1 MGSRL
6 LQLELLLPH
15 EFAFS
20 APFCQTALTPSKS
33 RKQFRELEIP
43 WHSVKVVRIW
53 FLSLP
58 INWCCEKA
66 RCQFKY
72 QPIEVL
78 PGANKEG
85 SSPVL
90 PAVAA
95 PISPRHTWVSA
106 SAYFWPCALFP
117 FSLGCVLPSVKVD
130 YYELQSQWV
139 EARDLRCIDELSFM
153 IQMRVL
159 GSCKPKPLDAV
170 DKMIVEQ
177 FSHVTNVG
185 ASHLRNEE
193 ALFDLYSGQLRN
205 CITGSGNSRSNC
217 AQFVPYG
224 WHQNSL
230 L

>member
-95 PISPRHTWVSA
+95 AISPRHTWVSA
-106 SAYFWPCALFP
+106 SAYFWPCALSP
-117 FSLGCVLPSVKVD
+117 SSLGCVLPSVRVD

-139 EARDLRCIDELSFM
+139 EARDLQCIDELSFM
-153 IQMRVL
+153 FQMSARLYIEISYTSLKCELSLILNLQYLV
-159 GSCKPKPLDAV
+159 PKAAGFNFETLV
-170 DKMIVEQ
+170 DNHK
-177 FSHVTNVG
+177 
-185 ASHLRNEE
+185 
-193 ALFDLYSGQLRN
+193 
-205 CITGSGNSRSNC
+205 
-217 AQFVPYG
+217 
-224 WHQNSL
+224 
-230 L
+230 

>member
-1 MGSRL
+1 M
-6 LQLELLLPH
+6 
-15 EFAFS
+15 
-20 APFCQTALTPSKS
+20 
-33 RKQFRELEIP
+33 
-43 WHSVKVVRIW
+43 
-53 FLSLP
+53 
-58 INWCCEKA
+58 
-66 RCQFKY
+66 
-72 QPIEVL
+72 
-78 PGANKEG
+78 
-85 SSPVL
+85 
-90 PAVAA
+90 
-95 PISPRHTWVSA
+95 
-106 SAYFWPCALFP
+106 
-117 FSLGCVLPSVKVD
+117 
-130 YYELQSQWV
+130 